1 MNKKITIKTD
11 RGEVYNF
18 IIDPQQE
25 MDVQLTQLL
34 GGENG
39 HGITYRM
46 TETQIQM
53 VDYYYNSVIG
63 AHEILSVVDTNE
75 PVSLQWNSVKA

>member
-25 MDVQLTQLL
+25 MDVQLAQLL

-39 HGITYRM
+39 QGITYRM

>member
-25 MDVQLTQLL
+25 MDVQLAQLL

-63 AHEILSVVDTNE
+63 AHEILSMVDTDE
-75 PVSLQWNSVKA
+75 PVSLQWNPVKA

>member
-63 AHEILSVVDTNE
+63 AHEILSVVDTDE
-75 PVSLQWNSVKA
+75 PVSLQWNPVKA